1 MKYKYIQSNRL
12 IVRGGKDGQ
21 EINKKDKKRIR
32 YSIYKS
38 LVVSRVTKF
47 SADVPV

>member
-21 EINKKDKKRIR
+21 EINKKDKKE
-32 YSIYKS
+32 
-38 LVVSRVTKF
+38 
-47 SADVPV
+47 SAIVFTRAWLCLE